1 MRRGPGRH
9 RLHDAWWTLILFAV
23 IGVAVLVTAVSFTGS
38 LRSTVPVTLAADRS
52 GLVMDSGAKVMMRG
66 VQVGRVAQ
74 IGRIEWAQNGAS
86 LRLEIDPDQ
95 IRYIPANVEA
105 QISATTAF
113 GAKFVD
119 LVMPQNPSRARLSA
133 GAVLHSKNVSTEINT
148 VFENVVDLLNMIDPL
163 KLNAVLT
170 AVADAVRGQG
180 ERIGQATTDLNEVLE
195 ALNARGDT
203 IGGNWRSLKN
213 FTDTYDAAAQ
223 DILTI
228 LNAASTTS
236 ATVVNHSTQLD
247 ALLLNAIGLSN
258 AGTNLLGSSRDNL
271 VGAADIL
278 APTTSLLFK
287 YNPEYTCFLQGAKW
301 YLDNGGYAAW
311 GGADGRTLQLDVAL
325 LFGNDP
331 YVYPDNLPVVAAKG
345 GPGGRPGC
353 GPLPDATHNFPVR
366 QLVTNTGWGTGLDI
380 RPNPGIGHPC
390 WANYFPVTRAVPE
403 PPSIR
408 QCIPGPAIGP
418 NPAAGSSHEGEP
430 GGVVVRLGVFLA
442 VCLLTAF
449 LLIAVFGEV
458 RFGDGKTYYAEFAN
472 VSNLRTGKL
481 VRIAGVEVGKVTR
494 ISINPDATVRVQFTA
509 DNSVTL
515 TRGTRAVIRYDNL
528 FGDRYLA
535 LEEGAGGL
543 AVLRPGHTIP
553 LARTQPALDLDALIG
568 GFKPLFRALNPEQ
581 VNALSEQL
589 LHAFAGQ
596 GPTIGSL
603 LAQSAAVTNTLADRD
618 RLIGQVITNLNVV
631 LGSLGAHTDRLD
643 QAVTSLSAL
652 IHRLAQRKTDISNA
666 VAYTNAAAGSV
677 ADLLSQAR
685 APLAKVVRETDRV
698 AGIAAADHDYL
709 DNLLNTLPDKYQAL
723 VRQGMYGDFFAF
735 YLCDVVLK
743 VNGKGGQPVYIKLAG
758 QDSGRCAPK

>member
-1 MRRGPGRH
+1 MR
-9 RLHDAWWTLILFAV
+9 
-23 IGVAVLVTAVSFTGS
+23 
-38 LRSTVPVTLAADRS
+38 
-52 GLVMDSGAKVMMRG
+52 
-66 VQVGRVAQ
+66 
-74 IGRIEWAQNGAS
+74 
-86 LRLEIDPDQ
+86 
-95 IRYIPANVEA
+95 
-105 QISATTAF
+105 
-113 GAKFVD
+113 
-119 LVMPQNPSRARLSA
+119 
-133 GAVLHSKNVSTEINT
+133 
-148 VFENVVDLLNMIDPL
+148 ENL
-163 KLNAVLT
+163 
-170 AVADAVRGQG
+170 
-180 ERIGQATTDLNEVLE
+180 
-195 ALNARGDT
+195 
-203 IGGNWRSLKN
+203 
-213 FTDTYDAAAQ
+213 
-223 DILTI
+223 
-228 LNAASTTS
+228 
-236 ATVVNHSTQLD
+236 
-247 ALLLNAIGLSN
+247 
-258 AGTNLLGSSRDNL
+258 
-271 VGAADIL
+271 
-278 APTTSLLFK
+278 
-287 YNPEYTCFLQGAKW
+287 
-301 YLDNGGYAAW
+301 
-311 GGADGRTLQLDVAL
+311 
-325 LFGNDP
+325 
-331 YVYPDNLPVVAAKG
+331 
-345 GPGGRPGC
+345 
-353 GPLPDATHNFPVR
+353 
-366 QLVTNTGWGTGLDI
+366 
-380 RPNPGIGHPC
+380 
-390 WANYFPVTRAVPE
+390 
-403 PPSIR
+403 
-408 QCIPGPAIGP
+408 
-418 NPAAGSSHEGEP
+418 

-698 AGIAAADHDYL
+698 ADIAAADHDYL